1 MILQKRDSHEL
12 YQPSLSLSLARARE
26 RWRKIPQNKYSTYR
40 CDSFVRFLKVS
51 LDSIPIWLLLRSLK
65 TKPRTLKMAKAAGK
79 IYGRCTRVFY
89 LQSGENPQV
98 VQPLR
103 LDRLDVVHVQIQLG
117 GFRRNPAWN
126 LCKLRPR
133 TSHHRTRA
141 ITSRRAVIVA

>member
-1 MILQKRDSHEL
+1 MFDLQVRQL
-12 YQPSLSLSLARARE
+12 C
-26 RWRKIPQNKYSTYR
+26 KIPEGIVGQHSDLVVAQISENEADVKHGESR
-40 CDSFVRFLKVS
+40 LK
-51 LDSIPIWLLLRSLK
+51 DIREG
-65 TKPRTLKMAKAAGK
+65 A
-79 IYGRCTRVFY
+79 CVFY

-117 GFRRNPAWN
+117 GFWWNPAWN

-141 ITSRRAVIVA
+141 ITLRRAVIVT

>member
-1 MILQKRDSHEL
+1 MRQL
-12 YQPSLSLSLARARE
+12 RE
-26 RWRKIPQNKYSTYR
+26 IPEGIVGQHSDLVVAQIPENEEDVKHGRK
-40 CDSFVRFLKVS
+40 
-51 LDSIPIWLLLRSLK
+51 LLERY
-65 TKPRTLKMAKAAGK
+65 TEGA
-79 IYGRCTRVFY
+79 RVFY

-117 GFRRNPAWN
+117 GFWWNSTWN

-141 ITSRRAVIVA
+141 ITLRRAVIVA